1 MCLHDARRRAG
12 QWTLATLRKR
22 LGEDWLARTAER
34 SDGSFP
40 LGLDL
45 LGSHTLAVVKRWSGP
60 STWTSTPAADLPRA
74 HDHRDAR
81 IAQRLADQGRMRRP
95 ISSTLETDYIR
106 SIVRSKESTRRT
118 PVDSAL
124 ATR

>member
-12 QWTLATLRKR
+12 QWTLATLRER

-45 LGSHTLAVVKRWSGP
+45 LGSHTLAVV
-60 STWTSTPAADLPRA
+60 
-74 HDHRDAR
+74 
-81 IAQRLADQGRMRRP
+81 
-95 ISSTLETDYIR
+95 
-106 SIVRSKESTRRT
+106 
-118 PVDSAL
+118 
-124 ATR
+124 